1 MLGGKMNAKK
11 RQLNQLPLRVV
22 MIALAVFLGLTAA
35 AFVSYGSSKDSSDV
49 AAETTASNATILPSK
64 VMSKSQPTRLVIP
77 SINLDTSLITTG
89 QQADGAI
96 QMPVRYD
103 VAAWYEKSPTPGE
116 KGPSIIVGH
125 VDNWKGIGV
134 FFRLKQLGYGDTI
147 EVTRADGTT
156 AKFTVMDVKDFSK
169 TDFPSKEVYGGLN
182 YAGIR
187 LITCGGYFDHKTGE
201 YSDNIVVF
209 GKLVD

>member
-1 MLGGKMNAKK
+1 MLGGKMNSSK
-11 RQLNQLPLRVV
+11 RQSIRLPLRAITV
-22 MIALAVFLGLTAA
+22 ALAVFLGLTTTAYI
-35 AFVSYGSSKDSSDV
+35 SYNSGRTGNDV
-49 AAETTASNATILPSK
+49 AAETTDSTTVLPSK
-64 VMSKSQPTRLVIP
+64 TMPKSQPTRLVIP
-77 SINLDTSLITTG
+77 SINLDSSLITTG
-89 QQADGAI
+89 QQADGSI
-96 QMPVRYD
+96 EMPVRYD

-134 FFRLKQLGYGDTI
+134 FFRLKLLKYGDTI
-147 EVTRADGTT
+147 QVSRADGTT
-156 AKFTVMDVKDFSK
+156 AKFTVMDVKEFSK
-169 TDFPSKEVYGGLN
+169 TDFPSQEVYGGLD

-209 GKLVD
+209 GKLTD